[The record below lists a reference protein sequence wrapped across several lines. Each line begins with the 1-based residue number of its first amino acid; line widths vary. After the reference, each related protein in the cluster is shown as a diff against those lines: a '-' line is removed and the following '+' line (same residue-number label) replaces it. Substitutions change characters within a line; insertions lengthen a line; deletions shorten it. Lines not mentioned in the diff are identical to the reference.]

1 MSEPAAPAPTNASP
15 LVWRDDGM
23 PQSALYGDVYFSS
36 ADGLAE
42 TRAVFLA
49 GCDLPNAWTGRDH
62 FTVAELG
69 FGTGLN
75 IAALLDLWRREKT
88 AHSRRGG
95 QRLHIF
101 SIEAHPIT
109 RDEAGRA
116 LAVWPELG
124 EAAQVLLD
132 HWPGVA
138 RGFHRI
144 DLPGFDATFDLA
156 VMDVEPALA
165 AWDGAADAW
174 FLDGF
179 SPAVNPA
186 MWREEILAAVAARSA
201 PGARAATFT
210 VAGAVRRGLATAGF
224 QVDKR
229 PGFGRKKERL
239 EAVMPG
245 TPDLA
250 PRPRRLAVIGGGI
263 AGAAMARA
271 ARAACAEGGLEVV
284 VFDDGQAPASG
295 NPAALVTPA
304 LDAGGGRRAALPA
317 QAFARAVA
325 LYADLETQ
333 QPGAIIARGA
343 LKLSVAPRDGERH
356 AAVAA
361 QDLFEPGAMVV
372 VDAADAAARLGEPA
386 PDALSMADALVVE
399 PARII
404 AAWRGEAVAAR
415 VERLAHEDGAHED
428 GAWRL
433 YDAQNRL
440 LDTVDA
446 VVLAG
451 GADQA
456 RLWPAAPLRP
466 VRGQASWTDHPL
478 SAPVAFG
485 GYAIP
490 TRGGMLFGAT
500 HDRDTFDT
508 DARETDDRRNLEA
521 LAKGLPVLAARLAAR
536 LADAPLQGRAAVRAT
551 TADHVALAGAVPDAP
566 SGLFVLGGLGGR
578 GFCLAPLLAEHLA
591 ARILAL
597 PSPLPR
603 TLSALV
609 EPARFSSRAG
619 SGAI

>member
-1 MSEPAAPAPTNASP
+1 MSDPTASP
-15 LVWRDDGM
+15 LIWRDDGM

-49 GCDLPNAWTGRDH
+49 GCDLPAAWAGRDH
-62 FTVAELG
+62 FTVGELG

-75 IAALLDLWRREKT
+75 IAALLDLWRREK
-88 AHSRRGG
+88 APHSMQGG

-109 RDEAGRA
+109 RDEAARA

-124 EAAQVLLD
+124 EAASVLLD
-132 HWPGVA
+132 HWPGLA

-179 SPAVNPA
+179 SPALNPA

-210 VAGAVRRGLATAGF
+210 VAGAVRRGLSAAGF
-224 QVDKR
+224 QVDRR
-229 PGFGRKKERL
+229 PGFGRKKQRL
-239 EAVMPG
+239 EAVAPG
-245 TPDLA
+245 VAASP

-271 ARAACAEGGLEVV
+271 ARAEGLEAMM
-284 VFDDGQAPASG
+284 FDDGQAPASG

-304 LDAGGGRRAALPA
+304 LDAGGGPRAALPA
-317 QAFARAVA
+317 QAFARAAA
-325 LYADLETQ
+325 LYEALPE
-333 QPGAIIARGA
+333 AVIARGA
-343 LKLSVAPRDGERH
+343 LKLSVVPRDEARH
-356 AAVAA
+356 AAVAD
-361 QDLFEPGAMVV
+361 QDLFEPGTMAVL
-372 VDAADAAARLGEPA
+372 DAATATARLGEPVGE
-386 PDALSMADALVVE
+386 ALSMSQALVVE
-399 PARII
+399 PARVLD
-404 AAWRGEAVAAR
+404 AWRGEVIDAQVA
-415 VERLAHEDGAHED
+415 RLAHEDGV
-428 GAWRL
+428 WRL
-433 YDAQNRL
+433 LGSDDQL
-440 LDTVDA
+440 LAEVDA

-451 GADQA
+451 GAGQA
-456 RLWPAAPLRP
+456 RLWPDAPLRP
-466 VRGQASWTDHPL
+466 IRGQTSWTDRPL
-478 SAPVAFG
+478 AFPTPAAFG
-485 GYAIP
+485 GYVAP
-490 TRGGMLFGAT
+490 TRDGMLFGAT
-500 HDRDTFDT
+500 HDRDDVGT
-508 DARETDDRRNLEA
+508 DARAEDDRRNLRA
-521 LAKGLPVLAARLAAR
+521 LAEGLPKLAAS
-536 LADAPLQGRAAVRAT
+536 LADAPLRGRAAVRAT
-551 TADHVALAGAVPDAP
+551 TADHLPVAGAVPGAAP
-566 SGLFVLGGLGGR
+566 GLFVLGGLGGR

-603 TLSALV
+603 PLSALV
-609 EPARFSSRAG
+609 EPGRFSSRVAT
-619 SGAI
+619 GAV

>member
-1 MSEPAAPAPTNASP
+1 MSDPSASP

-23 PQSALYGDVYFSS
+23 PRSALYGDVYFSS

-42 TRAVFLA
+42 TRAVFLT
-49 GCDLPNAWTGRDH
+49 GCDLPNAWAGRDH
-62 FTVAELG
+62 FTVGELG

-75 IAALLDLWRREKT
+75 IAALLDLWRREK
-88 AHSRRGG
+88 APHSKEGG

-109 RDEAGRA
+109 RDEAARA

-138 RGFHRI
+138 HGFHRI

-156 VMDVEPALA
+156 VMDVQPALA
-165 AWDGAADAW
+165 VWDGAADAW

-179 SPAVNPA
+179 SPALNPA

-210 VAGAVRRGLATAGF
+210 VAGAVRRGLAAAGF

-245 TPDLA
+245 QPDLS

-271 ARAACAEGGLEVV
+271 ARAEGLEVV
-284 VFDDGQAPASG
+284 VFDDGHAPASG

-304 LDAGGGRRAALPA
+304 LDAGGGLRAALPA

-325 LYADLETQ
+325 LYVELPE
-333 QPGAIIARGA
+333 AIIAQGA

-361 QDLFEPGAMVV
+361 QDLFEPEAMTVL
-372 VDAADAAARLGEPA
+372 DPAQAAARLGEPA

-399 PARII
+399 PALVI

-415 VERLAHEDGAHED
+415 VERLAREGD
-428 GAWRL
+428 AWRL
-433 YDAQNRL
+433 YDAQDGL

-466 VRGQASWTDHPL
+466 VRGQASWTSHP
-478 SAPVAFG
+478 APAPAAFG

-490 TRGGMLFGAT
+490 TRDGVLFGAT
-500 HDRDTFDT
+500 HDRDVIQT
-508 DARETDDRRNLEA
+508 DARAADDQRNLQA
-521 LAKGLPVLAARLAAR
+521 LAKGLPALAARLAAKQT
-536 LADAPLQGRAAVRAT
+536 DAPLEGRAAIRAT
-551 TADHVALAGAVPDAP
+551 TADHLPLAGAVPEAP
-566 SGLFVLGGLGGR
+566 PGLFVLGGLGGR
-578 GFCLAPLLAEHLA
+578 GFCLAPLLAEHLT
-591 ARILAL
+591 ARILDL
-597 PSPLPR
+597 PSPLPKP
-603 TLSALV
+603 LSALV
-609 EPARFSSRAG
+609 EPGRFSSRGPAG
-619 SGAI
+619 GV